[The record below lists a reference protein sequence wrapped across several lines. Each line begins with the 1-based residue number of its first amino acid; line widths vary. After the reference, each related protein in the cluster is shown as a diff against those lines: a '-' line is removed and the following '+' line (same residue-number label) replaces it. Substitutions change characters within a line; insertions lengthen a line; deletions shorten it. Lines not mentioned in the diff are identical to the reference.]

1 MDAVLSSGVDECL
14 QVCAKKLLCT
24 MHISGSFHRTE
35 VIMALVTQ
43 FLGTLNEQIHLKKQ
57 I

>member
-1 MDAVLSSGVDECL
+1 MAMDAVLSSGVDECL
-14 QVCAKKLLCT
+14 QVCAEKLLCT

-43 FLGTLNEQIHLKKQ
+43 FLGT
-57 I
+57 